1 MARMSPHVAHVHVS
15 PVHGFSKVTV
25 DIIKLVEGSGVEG
38 DAHSGVTVQ
47 HRSRVRANPSTP
59 NLRQVHLIHE
69 ELFDELR
76 AAGHDVRPGGLG
88 ENITTSGLD
97 VLGLPAGTRLL
108 IGEAII
114 EVTGLRNPC
123 QQINDFQAGLL
134 KQVLRKGDD
143 GQVVKRVGVMGTV
156 ARGGEVTA
164 GDEII
169 VDLPSAPHRPLTG
182 I

>member
-108 IGEAII
+108 IGEASLRSPAY
-114 EVTGLRNPC
+114 ETRASRSTTSRPASSSRFSERAMTGR
-123 QQINDFQAGLL
+123 
-134 KQVLRKGDD
+134 
-143 GQVVKRVGVMGTV
+143 
-156 ARGGEVTA
+156 
-164 GDEII
+164 
-169 VDLPSAPHRPLTG
+169 S
-182 I
+182 